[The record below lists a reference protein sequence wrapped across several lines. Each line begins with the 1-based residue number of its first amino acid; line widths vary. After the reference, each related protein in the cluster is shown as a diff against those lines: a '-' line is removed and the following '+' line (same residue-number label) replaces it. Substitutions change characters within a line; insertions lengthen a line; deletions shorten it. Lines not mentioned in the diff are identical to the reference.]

1 MRGAAKENTSP
12 PRTAP
17 IKIARLPA
25 PSNAASKPTIAPIPM
40 PTRATRIVLIIN
52 LVMLMVAVS
61 SGIVIFAHGSSV
73 RSANEAVRTVAQAAA
88 DAGNFA
94 AVEVAFLEAQPGLDE
109 AVARLAGRGVRQ
121 ILVVPYFLTLGI
133 HLQRDLPGMV
143 ERIAQVHRNVEI
155 RCTPP
160 LDGHPALIQI
170 LLDRV
175 GEGLLEW
182 EKEHSKF

>member
-1 MRGAAKENTSP
+1 M
-12 PRTAP
+12 
-17 IKIARLPA
+17 L
-25 PSNAASKPTIAPIPM
+25 
-40 PTRATRIVLIIN
+40 IVTVN
-52 LVMLMVAVS
+52 

-73 RSANEAVRTVAQAAA
+73 RSANDAVRTVAQAAA
-88 DAGNFA
+88 GAGGFPE
-94 AVEVAFLEAQPGLDE
+94 VEVAFLEAQPSLDQ
-109 AVARLAGRGVRQ
+109 AVARLADRGVRH

-143 ERIAQVHRNVEI
+143 DRLAQVHQNVEI

-175 GEGLLEW
+175 RDGFFEW
-182 EKEHSKF
+182 KPS

>member
-1 MRGAAKENTSP
+1 
-12 PRTAP
+12 
-17 IKIARLPA
+17 
-25 PSNAASKPTIAPIPM
+25 
-40 PTRATRIVLIIN
+40 
-52 LVMLMVAVS
+52 MLMVAVN

-73 RSANEAVRTVAQAAA
+73 QSANDAVRTVAQAAA
-88 DAGNFA
+88 DAGSFPD
-94 AVEVAFLEAQPGLDE
+94 VEVAFLEAKPSLDE
-109 AVARLAGRGVRQ
+109 AVTRLAGRGVRH

-143 ERIAQVHRNVEI
+143 DRLVQVHPNVDI

-175 GEGLLEW
+175 REGIT
-182 EKEHSKF
+182 